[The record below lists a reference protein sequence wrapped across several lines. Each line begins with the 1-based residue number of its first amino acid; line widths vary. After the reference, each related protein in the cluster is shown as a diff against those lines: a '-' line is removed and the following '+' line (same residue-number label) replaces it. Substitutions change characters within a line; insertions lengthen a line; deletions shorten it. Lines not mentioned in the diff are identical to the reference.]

1 LILLYFYK
9 CLSFKKSIIWYPQ
22 TPTIVGWILKI
33 YVMDDLT
40 CLVCFQ
46 PPPNPIKP
54 TDDQLSLAD
63 IDIVKVVG
71 KGNGGMVQLVQ
82 HKWTNQFF
90 ALKVIYLLLIVN
102 SHILLSHFFLIY
114 AFVLV
119 LSTHTPYL

>member
-1 LILLYFYK
+1 
-9 CLSFKKSIIWYPQ
+9 
-22 TPTIVGWILKI
+22 
-33 YVMDDLT
+33 MDDLT

-90 ALKVIYLLLIVN
+90 ALKVLYLLLVEYLACCEFKYSFLSFLSNLCFCIGIVYPH
-102 SHILLSHFFLIY
+102 SILVKIIY
-114 AFVLV
+114 
-119 LSTHTPYL
+119 S